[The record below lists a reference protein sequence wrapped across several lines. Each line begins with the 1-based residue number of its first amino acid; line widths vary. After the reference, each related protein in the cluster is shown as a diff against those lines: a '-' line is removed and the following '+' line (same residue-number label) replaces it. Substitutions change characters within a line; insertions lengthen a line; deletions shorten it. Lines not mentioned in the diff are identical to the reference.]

1 VPIANLPSQNNA
13 PLPVITLDEEEISDD
28 VLCLRQ
34 GKHRDI
40 RTRRK
45 SSEPRLQR
53 RRSTRLRTAQHE
65 AVEAA
70 QRYEAAEAAAVA
82 VAQAAAEAAEDPA
95 GYGPPWAGSLSAN
108 LCLCVEFL
116 GERGSY
122 LRLVPKKRRLALSFI
137 GLESKK
143 VGPPYGK
150 RQPQ

>member
-1 VPIANLPSQNNA
+1 MS
-13 PLPVITLDEEEISDD
+13 
-28 VLCLRQ
+28 
-34 GKHRDI
+34 
-40 RTRRK
+40 
-45 SSEPRLQR
+45 
-53 RRSTRLRTAQHE
+53 STRKPPGHPNSSKKFRTEVAEAAQHD
-65 AVEAA
+65 AADCAA

>member
-1 VPIANLPSQNNA
+1 MS
-13 PLPVITLDEEEISDD
+13 
-28 VLCLRQ
+28 
-34 GKHRDI
+34 
-40 RTRRK
+40 
-45 SSEPRLQR
+45 
-53 RRSTRLRTAQHE
+53 STRKTPGHPNSSKKFRTEVAEAAQHEAAEAAQHE

-70 QRYEAAEAAAVA
+70 QAAAVA

-137 GLESKK
+137 GLESQK